1 MSRLRLADLLKLSTG
16 SLSQH
21 KGRTM
26 MTLLGVILGAFLLVV
41 SLSVGQ
47 GMKIAVKRTLSFKG
61 ELKIINVYPDWSADI
76 DDIPPEELEVEG
88 DWDEATRARLREKL
102 VLQWPAN
109 HGGYRPRKSLTEDV
123 LQEIEAWEQVA
134 RVTPEIVAQSKI
146 LLDEK
151 NEYTQLVGRWCD
163 NSFLPPL
170 VVEGDPMRDD
180 AGREILIHE
189 FLAYRL
195 GYRTRAKMN
204 SLIGR
209 TVRLEFSSYLSRGV
223 IDLLNARQ
231 AQNED
236 EKLQPAEQEQMEQA
250 LEQLSSYVDRLPLTE
265 AQKEI
270 LKTTLQPSV
279 AAPEEQPD
287 AYHFV
292 EDYTIAGIFRSPTKE
307 ELERRRDEYQL
318 SAAELILPMRSAREL
333 MNRIP
338 DERKVGYRDV
348 RVIADD
354 ELNVRELSKRL
365 ENRGYQVH
373 SRIDFIEIVQKHVAV
388 ITYVMA
394 TLAIVA
400 LFVAALGTSNVM
412 AMSVLERT
420 REIGIMKA
428 VGAREGTIRTIFLLE
443 GSLIGFTGGMIGV
456 LLGWLASFPGNSIAR
471 WVMAQRGFEENI
483 EGTLFA
489 YPLWLVIGV
498 PGIAAIMTMLAA
510 YVPARRASRVDPIE
524 ALRHD

>member
-47 GMKIAVKRTLSFKG
+47 GMHVAVKRTLSFNG
-61 ELKIINVYPDWSADI
+61 ELKIINVYPDWSADT

-102 VLQWPAN
+102 VLQWPAD
-109 HGGYRPRKSLTEDV
+109 HGYRPRNSLTEEV
-123 LQEIEAWEQVA
+123 LRDIEAWEQVV
-134 RVTPEIVAQSKI
+134 RVIPEIVAQSKI

-163 NSFLPPL
+163 NSFLPQL
-170 VVEGDPMRDD
+170 VVEGDPIRED

-209 TVRLEFSSYLSRGV
+209 TVQLEFSSYLSRGV

-231 AQNED
+231 VQKED
-236 EKLQPAEQEQMEQA
+236 EKLNPAEQEQMEQA
-250 LEQLSSYVDRLPLTE
+250 LEQLSSDVDRLPLTE

-270 LKTTLQPSV
+270 LKTTLRPSV
-279 AAPEEQPD
+279 TTPEEQPD
-287 AYHFV
+287 SYLFV
-292 EDYTIAGIFRSPTKE
+292 EKFTITGIFRSPTKE
-307 ELERRRDEYQL
+307 ELEGRRDEYQL

-333 MNRIP
+333 MLRIP

-354 ELNVRELSKRL
+354 ELNVRELSQRL
-365 ENRGYQVH
+365 EGRGYQVQ

-428 VGAREGTIRTIFLLE
+428 VGARERTIRAIFLLE
-443 GSLIGFTGGMIGV
+443 GSLVGFAGGVIGV
-456 LLGWLASFPGNSIAR
+456 ILGWLASFPGNTIAR
-471 WVMAQRGFEENI
+471 WVMAQRGFDENI

-498 PGIAAIMTMLAA
+498 PGVAALMTMLAA